1 MDVKLRWRWGVCL
14 LGACALMAC
23 AFGWGPE
30 STRQSI
36 ALPADM
42 RAVTLN
48 AVGAPRGSVWPVR
61 VAYRDYRGPTGSSV
75 TPIILLHGSPGSADD
90 VARLAGRLATSR
102 RVIAPDLP
110 GFGHS
115 SPALPD
121 YSFRSHASYVCSLF
135 DEVGISR
142 AHVLGFS
149 MGGGVALSLF
159 TLCPGR
165 VESLVLLSSIGVQ
178 EMELLGEYHLNHVVH
193 GVQLAGLWLVARAFP
208 DRGALARSLS
218 YARNFYDSD
227 QRPLRKA
234 LMAVNVP
241 VLIVHGV
248 QDPFVPIEAARE
260 HARLVPQSEL
270 HELPG
275 THFMLFE
282 DSDRLAPIVA
292 GFLSRM
298 EHGDAID
305 RQNAESTRLLAAAQ
319 PFDPRIVPQ
328 AQAVTALVLGIVMVI
343 AIAASG
349 NLGLILCGVLVSQG
363 RLGPFIALA
372 LCVAGSLLYA
382 WRRHSRRSS
391 WRHVAVTLVAF
402 VAGITGGAMLLQ
414 RTSLL
419 FIADAWIRAVVVT
432 LIVAGLLAAAVLAT
446 SHRNR
451 RLLRSSWLR
460 LTKWEYWPPWASY
473 VPLAIWIGVLTI
485 RHRSL
490 TVFTAANPA
499 IPASGFIGESKID
512 ILRGLSG
519 SADRIARSA
528 IIEGSVATTVKRQ
541 LVDTFMQ
548 REGVSL
554 PVVLKPNVG
563 QRGSGVVVARS
574 NEELD
579 SFLDRCVVDTIVQ
592 EYVAG
597 AEFGVFYCRRP
608 SEARGRIISITEK
621 RLPTVVGDGVRSL
634 ERLILDDDRAVG
646 MARFHLRRQRNRLK
660 VVPKAGEVVSLGDL
674 GTHCRGALFLDG
686 RAVLTPELE
695 CAFSELSNGFDGFY
709 FGRYDVRVTSL
720 AEFKRGTGFT
730 VIELNGVTS
739 EATHIYDPRIGL
751 GEAYRALFEQWRLAF
766 EIGAENVRRGAT
778 VTSLWT
784 LGHLLLDYGHRSQGH
799 LEEYR
804 GNHHHD
810 TVWHE

>member
-1 MDVKLRWRWGVCL
+1 
-14 LGACALMAC
+14 MAG

-42 RAVTLN
+42 RAVSLN
-48 AVGAPRGSVWPVR
+48 AVRRPAWLGVARPCRVSRLPRAHR
-61 VAYRDYRGPTGSSV
+61 VKRNPNHPFAWK
-75 TPIILLHGSPGSADD
+75 PGSADD

-121 YSFRSHASYVCSLF
+121 YSFRSHASYVCSRF

-178 EMELLGEYHLNHVVH
+178 EMELLGEYHLNHV
-193 GVQLAGLWLVARAFP
+193 
-208 DRGALARSLS
+208 
-218 YARNFYDSD
+218 
-227 QRPLRKA
+227 
-234 LMAVNVP
+234 
-241 VLIVHGV
+241 
-248 QDPFVPIEAARE
+248 
-260 HARLVPQSEL
+260 
-270 HELPG
+270 
-275 THFMLFE
+275 
-282 DSDRLAPIVA
+282 
-292 GFLSRM
+292 LSRM

-305 RQNAESTRLLAAAQ
+305 RQNAESSRWLAAAQ

-328 AQAVTALVLGIVMVI
+328 ARAVTALVLGVVLVI

-372 LCVAGSLLYA
+372 LCLAGSLLYA

-402 VAGITGGAMLLQ
+402 VAGITGGAMLLR

-432 LIVAGLLAAAVLAT
+432 LIVAGLLAAAVLVT

-548 REGVSL
+548 REGS
-554 PVVLKPNVG
+554 PY
-563 QRGSGVVVARS
+563 RS
-574 NEELD
+574 
-579 SFLDRCVVDTIVQ
+579 C
-592 EYVAG
+592 
-597 AEFGVFYCRRP
+597 
-608 SEARGRIISITEK
+608 
-621 RLPTVVGDGVRSL
+621 
-634 ERLILDDDRAVG
+634 
-646 MARFHLRRQRNRLK
+646 
-660 VVPKAGEVVSLGDL
+660 
-674 GTHCRGALFLDG
+674 
-686 RAVLTPELE
+686 
-695 CAFSELSNGFDGFY
+695 
-709 FGRYDVRVTSL
+709 
-720 AEFKRGTGFT
+720 
-730 VIELNGVTS
+730 
-739 EATHIYDPRIGL
+739 
-751 GEAYRALFEQWRLAF
+751 
-766 EIGAENVRRGAT
+766 
-778 VTSLWT
+778 
-784 LGHLLLDYGHRSQGH
+784 
-799 LEEYR
+799 
-804 GNHHHD
+804 
-810 TVWHE
+810 

>member
-14 LGACALMAC
+14 LGACALMAG

-42 RAVTLN
+42 RAVSLN
-48 AVGAPRGSVWPVR
+48 AVSAQRGSVWPVR
-61 VAYRDYRGPTGSSV
+61 VAYRDYLGPTGSSV

-121 YSFRSHASYVCSLF
+121 YSFRSHASYVCSRF

-178 EMELLGEYHLNHVVH
+178 EMELLGEYHLNHV
-193 GVQLAGLWLVARAFP
+193 
-208 DRGALARSLS
+208 
-218 YARNFYDSD
+218 
-227 QRPLRKA
+227 
-234 LMAVNVP
+234 
-241 VLIVHGV
+241 
-248 QDPFVPIEAARE
+248 
-260 HARLVPQSEL
+260 
-270 HELPG
+270 
-275 THFMLFE
+275 
-282 DSDRLAPIVA
+282 
-292 GFLSRM
+292 LSRM

-305 RQNAESTRLLAAAQ
+305 RQNAESSRWLAAAQ

-328 AQAVTALVLGIVMVI
+328 ARAVTALVLGVVLVI

-372 LCVAGSLLYA
+372 LCLAGSLLYA

-402 VAGITGGAMLLQ
+402 VAGITGGAMLLR

-432 LIVAGLLAAAVLAT
+432 LIVAGLLAAAVLVT

-473 VPLAIWIGVLTI
+473 VPLAIWISVLTI

-528 IIEGSVATTVKRQ
+528 IIEGSVATTLKRQ

-548 REGVSL
+548 REGLSL
-554 PVVLKPNVG
+554 PVVLKPNAG

-579 SFLDRCVVDTIVQ
+579 AFLDRCVVDTIVQ

-608 SEARGRIISITEK
+608 SEVRGRIISITEK
-621 RLPTVVGDGVRSL
+621 RLPTVVGDGESSL

-646 MARFHLRRQRNRLK
+646 MARFHLRRQQNRLK
-660 VVPKAGEVVSLGDL
+660 LVPKAGEVVSLGDL

>member
-1 MDVKLRWRWGVCL
+1 VDVKLRWRWGVCL
-14 LGACALMAC
+14 LGACALMAG

-42 RAVTLN
+42 RAVSLN
-48 AVGAPRGSVWPVR
+48 AVSAQRGSVWPVR
-61 VAYRDYRGPTGSSV
+61 VAYRDYLGPTGSSV

-115 SPALPD
+115 SPVLPD

-178 EMELLGEYHLNHVVH
+178 EMELLGEYHLNHV
-193 GVQLAGLWLVARAFP
+193 
-208 DRGALARSLS
+208 
-218 YARNFYDSD
+218 
-227 QRPLRKA
+227 
-234 LMAVNVP
+234 
-241 VLIVHGV
+241 
-248 QDPFVPIEAARE
+248 
-260 HARLVPQSEL
+260 
-270 HELPG
+270 
-275 THFMLFE
+275 
-282 DSDRLAPIVA
+282 
-292 GFLSRM
+292 LSRM

-305 RQNAESTRLLAAAQ
+305 RQNAESSRWLAAAQ

-328 AQAVTALVLGIVMVI
+328 ARAVTALVLGVVLVI

-372 LCVAGSLLYA
+372 LCLAGSLLYA

-402 VAGITGGAMLLQ
+402 VAGITGGAMLLR

-432 LIVAGLLAAAVLAT
+432 LIVAGLLAAAVLVT

-528 IIEGSVATTVKRQ
+528 IIEGSVATTLKRQ

-548 REGVSL
+548 REGLSL
-554 PVVLKPNVG
+554 PVVLKPNAG

-579 SFLDRCVVDTIVQ
+579 AFLDRCVVDTIVQ

-608 SEARGRIISITEK
+608 SEVRGRIISITEK
-621 RLPTVVGDGVRSL
+621 RLPTVVGDGESSL

-646 MARFHLRRQRNRLK
+646 MARFHLRRQQNRLK
-660 VVPKAGEVVSLGDL
+660 LVPKAGEVVSLGDL

>member
-1 MDVKLRWRWGVCL
+1 VDVKLRWRWGVCL
-14 LGACALMAC
+14 LGACALMAG

-42 RAVTLN
+42 RAVSLN
-48 AVGAPRGSVWPVR
+48 AVSAQRGSVWPVR
-61 VAYRDYRGPTGSSV
+61 VAYRDYLGPTGSSV

-178 EMELLGEYHLNHVVH
+178 EMELLGEYHLNHV
-193 GVQLAGLWLVARAFP
+193 
-208 DRGALARSLS
+208 
-218 YARNFYDSD
+218 
-227 QRPLRKA
+227 
-234 LMAVNVP
+234 
-241 VLIVHGV
+241 
-248 QDPFVPIEAARE
+248 
-260 HARLVPQSEL
+260 
-270 HELPG
+270 
-275 THFMLFE
+275 
-282 DSDRLAPIVA
+282 
-292 GFLSRM
+292 LSRL

-305 RQNAESTRLLAAAQ
+305 RQNAESSRWLAAAQ

-328 AQAVTALVLGIVMVI
+328 ARAVTALVLGVVMVI

-372 LCVAGSLLYA
+372 LCLAGSLLYA

-402 VAGITGGAMLLQ
+402 VAGITGGAMLLR

-432 LIVAGLLAAAVLAT
+432 LIVAGLLAAAVLVT

-512 ILRGLSG
+512 ILRSLSG

-548 REGVSL
+548 REGLSL
-554 PVVLKPNVG
+554 PVVLKPNAG

-579 SFLDRCVVDTIVQ
+579 AFLDRCVVDTIVQ

-608 SEARGRIISITEK
+608 SEVRGRIISITEK
-621 RLPTVVGDGVRSL
+621 RLPTVVGDGESSL

-646 MARFHLRRQRNRLK
+646 MARFHLRRQQNRLK
-660 VVPKAGEVVSLGDL
+660 LVPKAGEVVSLGDL

>member
-14 LGACALMAC
+14 LGACALMAG

-42 RAVTLN
+42 RAVSLN
-48 AVGAPRGSVWPVR
+48 AVSAQRGSVWPVR
-61 VAYRDYRGPTGSSV
+61 VAYRDYLGPTGSSV

-121 YSFRSHASYVCSLF
+121 YSFRSHASYVCSRF

-178 EMELLGEYHLNHVVH
+178 EMELLGEYHLNHV
-193 GVQLAGLWLVARAFP
+193 
-208 DRGALARSLS
+208 
-218 YARNFYDSD
+218 
-227 QRPLRKA
+227 
-234 LMAVNVP
+234 
-241 VLIVHGV
+241 
-248 QDPFVPIEAARE
+248 
-260 HARLVPQSEL
+260 
-270 HELPG
+270 
-275 THFMLFE
+275 
-282 DSDRLAPIVA
+282 
-292 GFLSRM
+292 LSRM

-305 RQNAESTRLLAAAQ
+305 RQNAESSRWLAAAQ

-328 AQAVTALVLGIVMVI
+328 ARAVTALVLGVVLVI

-372 LCVAGSLLYA
+372 LCLAGSLLYA

-402 VAGITGGAMLLQ
+402 VAGITGGAMLLR

-432 LIVAGLLAAAVLAT
+432 LIVAGLLAAAVLVT

-528 IIEGSVATTVKRQ
+528 IIEGSVATTLKRQ

-548 REGVSL
+548 REGLSL
-554 PVVLKPNVG
+554 PVVLKPNAG

-579 SFLDRCVVDTIVQ
+579 AFLDRCVVDTIVQ

-608 SEARGRIISITEK
+608 SEVRGRIISITEK
-621 RLPTVVGDGVRSL
+621 RLPTVVGDGESSL

-646 MARFHLRRQRNRLK
+646 MARFHLRRQQNRLK
-660 VVPKAGEVVSLGDL
+660 LVPKAGEVVSLGDL

>member
-1 MDVKLRWRWGVCL
+1 VDVKLRWRWGVCL
-14 LGACALMAC
+14 LGACALMAG

-42 RAVTLN
+42 RAVSLN
-48 AVGAPRGSVWPVR
+48 AVSAQRGSVWPVR
-61 VAYRDYRGPTGSSV
+61 VAYRDYLGPTGSSV

-121 YSFRSHASYVCSLF
+121 YSFRSHASYVCSRF

-178 EMELLGEYHLNHVVH
+178 EMELLGEYHLNHV
-193 GVQLAGLWLVARAFP
+193 
-208 DRGALARSLS
+208 
-218 YARNFYDSD
+218 
-227 QRPLRKA
+227 
-234 LMAVNVP
+234 
-241 VLIVHGV
+241 
-248 QDPFVPIEAARE
+248 
-260 HARLVPQSEL
+260 
-270 HELPG
+270 
-275 THFMLFE
+275 
-282 DSDRLAPIVA
+282 
-292 GFLSRM
+292 LSRM

-305 RQNAESTRLLAAAQ
+305 RQNAESSRWLAAAQ

-328 AQAVTALVLGIVMVI
+328 ARAVTALVLGVVMVI

-372 LCVAGSLLYA
+372 LCLAGSLLYA

-402 VAGITGGAMLLQ
+402 VAGITGGAMLLR

-432 LIVAGLLAAAVLAT
+432 LIVAGLLAAAVLVT

-528 IIEGSVATTVKRQ
+528 IIEGSVATTLKRQ

-548 REGVSL
+548 REGLSL
-554 PVVLKPNVG
+554 PVVLKPNAG

-579 SFLDRCVVDTIVQ
+579 AFLDRCVVDTIVQ

-608 SEARGRIISITEK
+608 SEVRGRIISITEK
-621 RLPTVVGDGVRSL
+621 RLPTVVGDGESSL

-646 MARFHLRRQRNRLK
+646 MARFHLRRQQNRLK
-660 VVPKAGEVVSLGDL
+660 LVPKAGEVVSLGDL

>member
-14 LGACALMAC
+14 LGACALMAGP
-23 AFGWGPE
+23 FGWGPE

-42 RAVTLN
+42 RAVSLN
-48 AVGAPRGSVWPVR
+48 AVSAQRGSVWPVR
-61 VAYRDYRGPTGSSV
+61 VAYRDYLGPTGSSV

-121 YSFRSHASYVCSLF
+121 YSFRSHASYVCSRF

-178 EMELLGEYHLNHVVH
+178 EMELLGEYHLNHV
-193 GVQLAGLWLVARAFP
+193 
-208 DRGALARSLS
+208 
-218 YARNFYDSD
+218 
-227 QRPLRKA
+227 
-234 LMAVNVP
+234 
-241 VLIVHGV
+241 
-248 QDPFVPIEAARE
+248 
-260 HARLVPQSEL
+260 
-270 HELPG
+270 
-275 THFMLFE
+275 
-282 DSDRLAPIVA
+282 
-292 GFLSRM
+292 LSRM

-305 RQNAESTRLLAAAQ
+305 RQNAESSRLLAAAQ

-328 AQAVTALVLGIVMVI
+328 ARAVTALVLGVVLVI

-402 VAGITGGAMLLQ
+402 VAGITGGAMLLR

-432 LIVAGLLAAAVLAT
+432 LIVAGLLAAAVLVT

-528 IIEGSVATTVKRQ
+528 IIEGSVATTLKRQ

-548 REGVSL
+548 REGLSL
-554 PVVLKPNVG
+554 PVVLKPNAG

-579 SFLDRCVVDTIVQ
+579 AFLDRCVVDTIVQ

-608 SEARGRIISITEK
+608 SEVRGRIISITEK
-621 RLPTVVGDGVRSL
+621 RLPTVVGDGESSL

-646 MARFHLRRQRNRLK
+646 MARFHLRRQQNRLK
-660 VVPKAGEVVSLGDL
+660 LVPKAGEVVSLGDL

>member
-1 MDVKLRWRWGVCL
+1 
-14 LGACALMAC
+14 MAG

-42 RAVTLN
+42 RAVSLN
-48 AVGAPRGSVWPVR
+48 AVSAQRGSVWPVR
-61 VAYRDYRGPTGSSV
+61 VAYRDYLGPTGSSV

-121 YSFRSHASYVCSLF
+121 YSFRSHASYVCSRF

-178 EMELLGEYHLNHVVH
+178 EMELLGEYHLNHV
-193 GVQLAGLWLVARAFP
+193 
-208 DRGALARSLS
+208 
-218 YARNFYDSD
+218 
-227 QRPLRKA
+227 
-234 LMAVNVP
+234 
-241 VLIVHGV
+241 
-248 QDPFVPIEAARE
+248 
-260 HARLVPQSEL
+260 
-270 HELPG
+270 
-275 THFMLFE
+275 
-282 DSDRLAPIVA
+282 
-292 GFLSRM
+292 LSRL

-305 RQNAESTRLLAAAQ
+305 RQNAESSRWLAAAQ

-328 AQAVTALVLGIVMVI
+328 ARAVTALVLGVVLVI

-372 LCVAGSLLYA
+372 LCLAGSLLYA

-402 VAGITGGAMLLQ
+402 VAGITGGAMLLR

-432 LIVAGLLAAAVLAT
+432 LIVAGLLAAAVLVT

-528 IIEGSVATTVKRQ
+528 IIEGSVATTLKRQ

-548 REGVSL
+548 REGLSL
-554 PVVLKPNVG
+554 PVVLKPNAG

-579 SFLDRCVVDTIVQ
+579 AFLDRCVVDTIVQ

-608 SEARGRIISITEK
+608 SEVRGRIISITEK
-621 RLPTVVGDGVRSL
+621 RLPTVVGDGESSL

-646 MARFHLRRQRNRLK
+646 MARFHLRRQQNRLK
-660 VVPKAGEVVSLGDL
+660 LVPKAGEVVSLGDL

>member
-14 LGACALMAC
+14 LGACALMAG

-48 AVGAPRGSVWPVR
+48 AVGAQRGSVWPVR
-61 VAYRDYRGPTGSSV
+61 VAYRDYLGPTGSSV

-121 YSFRSHASYVCSLF
+121 YSFRSHASYVCSRF

-178 EMELLGEYHLNHVVH
+178 EMELLGEYHLNHV
-193 GVQLAGLWLVARAFP
+193 
-208 DRGALARSLS
+208 
-218 YARNFYDSD
+218 
-227 QRPLRKA
+227 
-234 LMAVNVP
+234 
-241 VLIVHGV
+241 
-248 QDPFVPIEAARE
+248 
-260 HARLVPQSEL
+260 
-270 HELPG
+270 
-275 THFMLFE
+275 
-282 DSDRLAPIVA
+282 
-292 GFLSRM
+292 LSRM

-328 AQAVTALVLGIVMVI
+328 ARAVTALVLGVVLVI

-372 LCVAGSLLYA
+372 LCLAGSLLYA

-391 WRHVAVTLVAF
+391 WRHVAVTLVVF
-402 VAGITGGAMLLQ
+402 VAGITGGAALLR

-432 LIVAGLLAAAVLAT
+432 LIVAGLLAAAVLVT

-592 EYVAG
+592 EYIAG

>member
-1 MDVKLRWRWGVCL
+1 VDVKLRCRWGVCL
-14 LGACALMAC
+14 LGACALMAG

-48 AVGAPRGSVWPVR
+48 AVGAQRGSVWPVR

-178 EMELLGEYHLNHVVH
+178 EMELLGEYHLNHV
-193 GVQLAGLWLVARAFP
+193 
-208 DRGALARSLS
+208 
-218 YARNFYDSD
+218 
-227 QRPLRKA
+227 
-234 LMAVNVP
+234 
-241 VLIVHGV
+241 
-248 QDPFVPIEAARE
+248 
-260 HARLVPQSEL
+260 
-270 HELPG
+270 
-275 THFMLFE
+275 
-282 DSDRLAPIVA
+282 
-292 GFLSRM
+292 LSRM

-305 RQNAESTRLLAAAQ
+305 RQNAESSRWLAAAQ

-328 AQAVTALVLGIVMVI
+328 ARAVTALVLGVVLVI

-372 LCVAGSLLYA
+372 LCLAGSLLYA

-402 VAGITGGAMLLQ
+402 VAGITGGAMLLR

-512 ILRGLSG
+512 ILRSLSG

-608 SEARGRIISITEK
+608 SEVRGRIISITEK
-621 RLPTVVGDGVRSL
+621 RLPTVVGDGESSL

-646 MARFHLRRQRNRLK
+646 MARFHLRRQQNRLK
-660 VVPKAGEVVSLGDL
+660 LVPKAGEVVSLGDL